1 MCSLFGLLDCD
12 GALTAYERRAILR
25 SLSIACEARGTD
37 ATGIAY
43 FNSGNLT
50 IRKAPVPARK
60 LRFEVPKAARF
71 IMGHTR
77 MTTQGDAQHN
87 YNNHPFEGHAGNSS
101 FALAHN
107 GVIWNDYALQKK
119 LKLPKTKIETDSYVA
134 VQLLERSGELS
145 VGSVAEMCE
154 LLDGSFTI
162 TVLERNALYIARGN
176 NPICVYHFPKFGVY
190 VYASTEELLQKGLAK
205 SVLNGA
211 NFEPVEVEQGEIV
224 RIDGRGDVTRLLFE
238 NLNLLQ
244 GGWNYYSFLGDYE
257 CTPQKRNAH
266 AEVVF
271 EYARSLGV
279 DERELELLLNAGFD
293 AMDLED
299 LLYDDELRE
308 QCLSDIYC
316 DYGYR

>member
-1 MCSLFGLLDCD
+1 MCSLYGLLDYN
-12 GALTAYERRAILR
+12 GALDTKVRRAIIH
-25 SLSIACEARGTD
+25 SLSVVCEERGTD

-43 FNSGNLT
+43 FDSGRLCV
-50 IRKAPVPARK
+50 RKAPVPARRM
-60 LRFEVPKAARF
+60 RFNFPANARF

-87 YNNHPFEGHAGNSS
+87 YNNHPFEGRVGNSS

-134 VQLLERSGELS
+134 VQLLERAGEVSL
-145 VGSVAEMCE
+145 GSIAEMCE

-162 TVLERNALYIARGN
+162 TVLDRNALYIARGN
-176 NPICVYHFPKFGVY
+176 NPICVYHFPELGVF

-211 NFEPVEVEQGEIV
+211 KFEPVEVAQGEIV
-224 RIDGRGDVTRLLFE
+224 RIDRRGEVTRTLFE

-244 GGWNYYSFLGDYE
+244 SGWNYYSYLGDFE
-257 CTPQKRNAH
+257 CTSQKRSDH
-266 AEVVF
+266 TEVVF

-279 DERELELLLNAGFD
+279 DERELELLLNSGFD
-293 AMDLED
+293 AADLED

-308 QCLSDIYC
+308 QCLSDIFC